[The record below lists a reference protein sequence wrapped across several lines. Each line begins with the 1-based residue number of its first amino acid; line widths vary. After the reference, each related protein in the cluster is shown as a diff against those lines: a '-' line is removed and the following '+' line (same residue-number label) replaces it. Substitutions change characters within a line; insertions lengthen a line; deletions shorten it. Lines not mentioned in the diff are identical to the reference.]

1 MNTIKQTILSLYKK
15 FRNFILY
22 GIIGSFS
29 AGMDFLAFY
38 TLTKMLNVHY
48 MYANIL
54 SVSVGI
60 SISFILNKTFNFK
73 VKDRVFKRFLIF
85 ISVGFGGLLLSSALL
100 YFAVNVLKLTPIISK
115 LVSIAFVVLIQ
126 FFINKFITFKK
137 ELI

>member
-1 MNTIKQTILSLYKK
+1 MSKIKQTVLDLYDK

-29 AGMDFLAFY
+29 AGMDFLTFY
-38 TLTKMLNVHY
+38 ALTNWLGVYY

-54 SVSVGI
+54 SVSIGI

-73 VKDRVFKRFLIF
+73 VKDRVLKRFLIF
-85 ISVGFGGLLLSSALL
+85 ISVGFGGLILSSILL
-100 YFAVNVLKLTPIISK
+100 YLSVNILKLTPIISK
-115 LVSIAFVVLIQ
+115 LISIVFVVLIQ
-126 FFINKFITFKK
+126 FFVNKFVTFKK